1 MLYRKDTVCYTIA
14 TWKRFQVFFPSI
26 PYFQA
31 FSRKGRVLLKQQI
44 TIKDIA
50 HMCNTSVSTVSR
62 VLNGHPDVSEGL
74 RRRVLETVAQNSYVP
89 NNSARNLA
97 KTRSDAIA
105 LILRGA
111 ENPFFNRL
119 IKTATPAIY
128 RRNYSC
134 VLHQIPSDGDEI
146 RAAAA
151 LARERRLQ
159 GILFFGGRFNYT
171 PEEVALLQVPFVCCT
186 YTNAFG
192 CLDAAAYSSVTIDDT
207 RAASRAVRELCTRG
221 HRRIAALIVE
231 KDDHSIGELRFRGYK
246 AALQDQ
252 GIPYDPDLVEC
263 VHDFNMESAY
273 QGTQRLIDRAGD
285 FTALFALSDLM
296 GMAAIKA
303 LYQRGKRVPADC
315 SVIAIDG
322 LEVSQY
328 TIPTLT
334 TMEQPAES
342 LAEESVRILLD
353 MIEGK
358 AGNRHVI
365 MSTRLRAGASI
376 RSIEKSQE

>member
-1 MLYRKDTVCYTIA
+1 M
-14 TWKRFQVFFPSI
+14 
-26 PYFQA
+26 
-31 FSRKGRVLLKQQI
+31 
-44 TIKDIA
+44 
-50 HMCNTSVSTVSR
+50 
-62 VLNGHPDVSEGL
+62 
-74 RRRVLETVAQNSYVP
+74 
-89 NNSARNLA
+89 
-97 KTRSDAIA
+97 
-105 LILRGA
+105 
-111 ENPFFNRL
+111 
-119 IKTATPAIY
+119 
-128 RRNYSC
+128 
-134 VLHQIPSDGDEI
+134 LHQIPSDGGEI

-246 AALQDQ
+246 AALQEQ

-334 TMEQPAES
+334 TMEQPAGKPGGRKRTDLAGYDRRQGRKSARDHVHPVTGRGFHPIHRKKPRIIKES
-342 LAEESVRILLD
+342 SRYGTQQRNFDAYLLLAQSVRD
-353 MIEGK
+353 RVHWPM
-358 AGNRHVI
+358 
-365 MSTRLRAGASI
+365 RL
-376 RSIEKSQE
+376 

>member
-1 MLYRKDTVCYTIA
+1 
-14 TWKRFQVFFPSI
+14 
-26 PYFQA
+26 
-31 FSRKGRVLLKQQI
+31 VLLKQQI

-62 VLNGHPDVSEGL
+62 VLNGHPDVSEAL
-74 RRRVLETVAQNSYVP
+74 RRRVLETVERSSYVP

-97 KTRSDAIA
+97 KTKSDAIA

-119 IKTATPAIY
+119 IKTAIPAIY
-128 RRNYSC
+128 RRGYSC

-159 GILFFGGRFNYT
+159 GILFFGGRFNYS
-171 PEEVALLQVPFVCCT
+171 PAEAELLQAPFVCCT

-192 CLDAAAYSSVTIDDT
+192 CLDASAYSSVTIDDT
-207 RAASRAVRELCTRG
+207 RAASRAVRELCIRG
-221 HRRIAALIVE
+221 HRRIAALIDE
-231 KDDHSIGELRFRGYK
+231 TEGHSIGELRFRGYK
-246 AALQDQ
+246 AALAEH
-252 GIPYDPDLVEC
+252 GLPYDPALVEC
-263 VHDFNMESAY
+263 VHGFEMENAY
-273 QGTQRLIDRAGD
+273 QGVLRLLDRAGD

-303 LYQRGKRVPADC
+303 LDQRGKRVPADC

-322 LEVSQY
+322 LDVSRY

-334 TMEQPAES
+334 TLEQPAES
-342 LAEESVRILLD
+342 LAEESIRILADL
-353 MIEGK
+353 IEGK
-358 AGNRHVI
+358 GGNQHVV

-376 RSIEKSQE
+376 RSLGLQKE

>member
-1 MLYRKDTVCYTIA
+1 M
-14 TWKRFQVFFPSI
+14 
-26 PYFQA
+26 
-31 FSRKGRVLLKQQI
+31 KQQI

-134 VLHQIPSDGDEI
+134 LLHQIPSDGDEI

-246 AALQDQ
+246 AALQEQ

-315 SVIAIDG
+315 YHPHPDHHGTAGGKPGGRKRTDLAGYDRRQGRKSARDHVHPVTGRGFHPIHRKKPRI
-322 LEVSQY
+322 
-328 TIPTLT
+328 IK
-334 TMEQPAES
+334 ES
-342 LAEESVRILLD
+342 SRYGTQQRNFDAYLLLAQSVRD
-353 MIEGK
+353 RVHWPM
-358 AGNRHVI
+358 
-365 MSTRLRAGASI
+365 RL
-376 RSIEKSQE
+376 